1 MLLPV
6 IGGLLLVGCGHSAAD
21 EACAQLQE
29 YETDVVEADE
39 DHANEVLTET
49 YAELNDFAEETEG
62 ELGEALVELQP
73 LFLQLEGLTGADETA
88 AAEAQKAVSELSEEE
103 LDNIDDAADYV
114 NETCDLSV
122 LL

>member
-1 MLLPV
+1 M
-6 IGGLLLVGCGHSAAD
+6 LLVGCGHSAAD
-21 EACAQLQE
+21 ESCAQLQE

-39 DHANEVLTET
+39 DHANDVLTAT
-49 YAELNDFAEETEG
+49 YAELHDLAEKTEG

-73 LFLQLEGLTGADETA
+73 LFLQLESLTGADETA
-88 AAEAQKAVSELSEEE
+88 AAEAQETVSELSEEE

>member
-49 YAELNDFAEETEG
+49 YAELNDLAEETEG

-88 AAEAQKAVSELSEEE
+88 AAEAPRARNKSTNTCATSS
-103 LDNIDDAADYV
+103 ADRG
-114 NETCDLSV
+114 CRFDCQQHSL
-122 LL
+122 

>member
-1 MLLPV
+1 MLL
-6 IGGLLLVGCGHSAAD
+6 IGCGDSAAD

-29 YETDVVEADE
+29 YESDVVEADE

-49 YAELNDFAEETEG
+49 YADMNDLAEETQG

-73 LFLQLEGLTGADETA
+73 LFLQLEGLTGTDETA

-103 LDNIDDAADYV
+103 LETIDEAADHV
-114 NETCDLSV
+114 NEVCDLSV

>member
-1 MLLPV
+1 M
-6 IGGLLLVGCGHSAAD
+6 LLVGCGHSAAD
-21 EACAQLQE
+21 ESCAQLQE

-39 DHANEVLTET
+39 DHANDVLTAT
-49 YAELNDFAEETEG
+49 YAELHDLAEETEG

-73 LFLQLEGLTGADETA
+73 LFLQLESLTGADEIA
-88 AAEAQKAVSELSEEE
+88 AAEAQETVSELSEEE

>member
-1 MLLPV
+1 M
-6 IGGLLLVGCGHSAAD
+6 LLVGCGDSAAD

-29 YETDVVEADE
+29 YESDVVEADE

-49 YAELNDFAEETEG
+49 YADMNDLAEETQG

-73 LFLQLEGLTGADETA
+73 LFLQLESLTGSDETA

-103 LDNIDDAADYV
+103 LETIDEAADHV
-114 NETCDLSV
+114 NEVCDLSV

>member
-1 MLLPV
+1 M
-6 IGGLLLVGCGHSAAD
+6 LLVGCGNSAAD

-29 YETDVVEADE
+29 HETDVVEANE

-49 YAELNDFAEETEG
+49 YAELNDLAEETED

-73 LFLQLEGLTGADETA
+73 LFLQLEGLTGADETT

-103 LDNIDDAADYV
+103 LEAIDEAADHV
-114 NETCDLSV
+114 NEVCDLSV

>member
-1 MLLPV
+1 M
-6 IGGLLLVGCGHSAAD
+6 LLVGCGDSAAD

-39 DHANEVLTET
+39 DHANEVLTAT
-49 YAELNDFAEETEG
+49 YADMNDLAEETEG

-73 LFLQLEGLTGADETA
+73 LFLQLESLTGADETA
-88 AAEAQKAVSELSEEE
+88 AAEAQETVAELSEEE

-114 NETCDLSV
+114 NETCELSV